1 MIVPV
6 MKKEIHLR
14 LIKRLFTAWLVS
26 TIIGLTAVATVE
38 FKKLGP
44 ALTRNAVKESSVFTL
59 LLNDY
64 HKNPDEE
71 HLTRLKQMT
80 ASALEQTSFILVD
93 LMSPDRET
101 LASVSLPAATAAEDA
116 FAAKDMMIIVGK
128 HADGGWIFA
137 NKRIYHKTAIPVF
150 GSGEK
155 LSGYLTGIYL
165 VSIAESSE
173 IINRFLLSFVICIA
187 AISLCTLLCYFGF
200 LFMNNHLI
208 RSVGELN
215 RTNIFL
221 IKKLGSALAKS
232 DSQETDHNSRVLIY
246 AMRLA
251 EIVNLP
257 LEQRRSLIYGVFLH
271 DIGMLSISPAILVKE
286 DELDKEELK
295 EIGQHPKQ
303 GAELIRKFR
312 WLRNAEKVVRYHH
325 ENYDGNG
332 YPDGIKHEKIPMTAR
347 IFSIADTFDA
357 LTSPRPYKD
366 PLPLDESMAI
376 MEKETGLHFDPV
388 LLSSFLQVAPQLYE
402 TIRQSKSME
411 LDKEVDRLLKKY
423 LKYR

>member
-1 MIVPV
+1 

-14 LIKRLFTAWLVS
+14 LIKRLFTAWLLS
-26 TIIGLTAVATVE
+26 TMIGLAAVATVE
-38 FKKLGP
+38 FKKLSP
-44 ALTRNAVKESSVFTL
+44 SLTRNAVKESSVFML

-64 HKNPDEE
+64 HRNPDEE
-71 HLTRLKQMT
+71 HLVQLQQM
-80 ASALEQTSFILVD
+80 AAAALEQTSFILVN
-93 LMSPDRET
+93 LMTPDKEP
-101 LASVSLPAATAAEDA
+101 LASVSLPSATAAEEA
-116 FAAKDMMIIVGK
+116 FAARDMMIISGL

-165 VSIAESSE
+165 VSLAESSE
-173 IINRFLLSFVICIA
+173 FISRFLLSFVICIA
-187 AISLCTLLCYFGF
+187 AVSLCTLLCYFGF
-200 LFMNNHLI
+200 LFMSNHLI

-215 RTNIFL
+215 RTTIFL
-221 IKKLGSALAKS
+221 LKKLGSALAKG
-232 DSQETDHNSRVLIY
+232 DSQETDHNARVLIY

-251 EIVNLP
+251 ESVKLP

-286 DELDKEELK
+286 DELDKEEMK
-295 EIGQHPKQ
+295 EIAQHPKN

-312 WLRNAEKVVRYHH
+312 WLRTAEKVVRYHH

-357 LTSPRPYKD
+357 LTSRRPYKD

-376 MEKETGLHFDPV
+376 MEQETGLHFDPV
-388 LLSSFLQVAPQLYE
+388 LLSSFLQIAPQLHD
-402 TIRQSKSME
+402 TIAQRNSKE
-411 LDKEVDRLLKKY
+411 LDKDVDRLLKKY
-423 LKYR
+423 LRYR

>member
-1 MIVPV
+1 

-14 LIKRLFTAWLVS
+14 LIKRLFTAWLLS
-26 TIIGLTAVATVE
+26 TIIGLTAVTAVE
-38 FKKLGP
+38 FNKLGA

-59 LLNDY
+59 LMNDY

-71 HLTRLKQMT
+71 HLIQLRQL
-80 ASALEQTSFILVD
+80 AAAALEQTSFILVN
-93 LMSPDRET
+93 LMKPDKEP
-101 LASVSLPAATAAEDA
+101 LASVSLPSAAAAEDA
-116 FAAKDMMIIVGK
+116 FAARGMMIIAGK

-137 NKRIYHKTAIPVF
+137 NKRIYHKTAIPLF

-165 VSIAESSE
+165 VSLAESQE
-173 IINRFLLSFVICIA
+173 IINRFLLSFAICIA
-187 AISLCTLLCYFGF
+187 AVSLCTLLCYFGF

-221 IKKLGSALAKS
+221 IKKLGEALAKG
-232 DSQETDHNSRVLIY
+232 DSQETDHNARVLIY
-246 AMRLA
+246 AMKLA
-251 EIVNLP
+251 ENVKLP

-271 DIGMLSISPAILVKE
+271 DIGMLSISPAILGKE
-286 DELDKEELK
+286 DDLDAEELK
-295 EIGQHPKQ
+295 EIDQHPKE

-332 YPDGIKHEKIPMTAR
+332 YPNGIKHEKIPMTAR

-357 LTSPRPYKD
+357 LTSRRPYKD
-366 PLPLDESMAI
+366 PLPLAESMAI
-376 MEKETGLHFDPV
+376 MEKETGLQFDPV
-388 LLSSFLQVAPQLYE
+388 LLSSFLQIAPQLYE
-402 TIRQSKSME
+402 IIAQRKSKE
-411 LDKEVDRLLKKY
+411 LDKDVDRLLKKY

>member
-1 MIVPV
+1 

-14 LIKRLFTAWLVS
+14 LIKRLFTAWLLSNV
-26 TIIGLTAVATVE
+26 IGLATVAIVE
-38 FKKLGP
+38 FNKLGP
-44 ALTRNAVKESSVFTL
+44 SLTRNAVKESSVFTL
-59 LLNDY
+59 LINDY

-71 HLTRLKQMT
+71 YLVQMRQLA
-80 ASALEQTSFILVD
+80 ASALEQTSFILVT
-93 LMSPDRET
+93 LMSPDKEV
-101 LASVSLPAATAAEDA
+101 LASVSLPSATAAEDA
-116 FAAKDMMIIVGK
+116 FAAKNMMIIVGK

-150 GSGEK
+150 GSDEK

-165 VSIAESSE
+165 VSLAESAE
-173 IINRFLLSFVICIA
+173 IINRFLLSFAICTA
-187 AISLCTLLCYFGF
+187 AVSLCTLLCYFGF

-232 DSQETDHNSRVLIY
+232 DSQEIDHNARVLLY
-246 AMRLA
+246 AMKLA
-251 EIVNLP
+251 ENVKLP
-257 LEQRRSLIYGVFLH
+257 LEQRRSLIHGVFLH
-271 DIGMLSISPAILVKE
+271 DIGMLSISPEILVKE
-286 DELDKEELK
+286 DDLDKEELK
-295 EIGQHPKQ
+295 EIGQHPKE

-347 IFSIADTFDA
+347 IFAIADTFDA
-357 LTSPRPYKD
+357 LTSRRPYKD

-376 MEKETGLHFDPV
+376 MEQETGLHFDPV
-388 LLSSFLQVAPQLYE
+388 LLSSFLQIAPQLYE
-402 TIRQSKSME
+402 TITQRNSRE
-411 LDKEVDRLLKKY
+411 LDKDVDRLLKKY
-423 LKYR
+423 LRYR